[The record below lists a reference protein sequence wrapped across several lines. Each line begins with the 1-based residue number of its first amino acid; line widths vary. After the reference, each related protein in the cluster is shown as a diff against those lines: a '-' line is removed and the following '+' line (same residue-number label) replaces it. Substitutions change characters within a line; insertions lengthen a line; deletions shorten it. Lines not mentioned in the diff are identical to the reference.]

1 MDQIPEAAW
10 LAPVTS
16 RQHASPRPFA
26 EEIGAETRAEATLL
40 IFLRHL
46 G

>member
-1 MDQIPEAAW
+1 MRLGDPAPLTPLVDAAGRTTS
-10 LAPVTS
+10 LAAL
-16 RQHASPRPFA
+16 R
-26 EEIGAETRAEATLL
+26 GEATLL

>member
-1 MDQIPEAAW
+1 MKVGDPAPLTPLVDSRGQDTTLAA
-10 LAPVTS
+10 L
-16 RQHASPRPFA
+16 R
-26 EEIGAETRAEATLL
+26 GEATLL

>member
-1 MDQIPEAAW
+1 MTLAVGDHVPDLPLLTSAGRAAS
-10 LAPVTS
+10 LVS
-16 RQHASPRPFA
+16 FR
-26 EEIGAETRAEATLL
+26 GEATVL

>member
-10 LAPVTS
+10 NALVDA
-16 RQHASPRPFA
+16 RQHAAPRAFSKELGEQP
-26 EEIGAETRAEATLL
+26 TLL